1 MDGRWPVNVFVF
13 DIETVPDVAGARRV
27 HALPQSLSDAGVAN
41 ALFARRRQQTG
52 SDFLALHLHRVVA
65 ISAVL
70 RSGNRFKVWS
80 LGEEGSGEADLIARF
95 FDGID
100 RFSPDLVSW
109 NGGGFDLPVLHHR
122 ALVHGIAA
130 PRYWESGEED
140 QAFRWNNYLS
150 RFHQRHTD
158 LMDVLA
164 GYQPR
169 ASAPLDHV
177 ATLCGFPGKLGMS
190 GAKVWDAFRAGQIS
204 DIRAYCETD
213 VVNTFLLWLRYQ
225 LMRGRLDRTGY
236 DAEIARVRETLEH
249 SQAGHWKAF
258 LQAWDDGAPRQS

>member
-1 MDGRWPVNVFVF
+1 VNVLVF
-13 DIETVPDVAGARRV
+13 DIETVPDVSGARRI
-27 HALPQSLSDAGVAN
+27 LGLSTRLDDAAVAE
-41 ALFARRRQQTG
+41 ALFARRRQQVG
-52 SDFLALHLHRVVA
+52 HDFLPLHMHRVVA

-70 RSGNRFKVWS
+70 RQADRFAVWS
-80 LGEEGSGEADLIARF
+80 LGEESSGEAELITRF
-95 FDGID
+95 FDGIE
-100 RFSPDLVSW
+100 RYTPDLVSW

-122 ALVHGIAA
+122 ALVHGISA
-130 PRYWESGEED
+130 PRYWESGDED

-169 ASAPLDHV
+169 AAAPLDHV

-190 GAKVWDAFRAGQIS
+190 GARVWDSFLAGRIGE
-204 DIRAYCETD
+204 IRAYCETD

-225 LMRGRLDRTGY
+225 LLRGRLDRTGY
-236 DAEIARVRETLEH
+236 DAETGRVRAAL
-249 SQAGHWKAF
+249 AGHAGAHWRAF
-258 LQAWDDGAPRQS
+258 LEAWDDVAQASD